1 MRVGQMQQWSIEYSK
16 GGREEGSPMEEQRER
31 IRSGWRK
38 IGMMQTLCGA
48 RPIIAI
54 CIEIDY
60 ILIWYCVAII
70 SVKSINTGS
79 ALLRDIRLKYVISAW

>member
-1 MRVGQMQQWSIEYSK
+1 
-16 GGREEGSPMEEQRER
+16 
-31 IRSGWRK
+31 
-38 IGMMQTLCGA
+38 MMQTLCGT

-54 CIEIDY
+54 SIGIDY